1 MKLFLQ
7 QGWGMLALDAELL
20 ERRIA
25 SGVVLSP
32 RISTPEQLERHSGE
46 IRNLGGSVL
55 FDPQFYVP
63 RTEHARI
70 LQFPVLGWARALTA
84 TLTIDHSAADFCQ
97 RVIDYQRDVLDVD
110 GVILPGAYTNAGD
123 ERWRI
128 WQASFAEAGA
138 EHCTDKPLYSTIAI
152 GPDVVRN
159 RHLMDSLIDETLNY
173 PVGGFCTFFLGRL
186 NDSLSSCRRGLISY
200 AAARWSGLA
209 RVRRGREVILNYA
222 NQQALLLA
230 AVGVEV
236 IALLENFRNVRDFNP
251 EIFDVQPED
260 DRQRAVWYYDA
271 GTLSEFR
278 IPTIALAY
286 RRGIRDFFGPIC
298 GYCSTL
304 LAAEDPSAVNWG
316 EPDAFRHF
324 LFELNRQWLAMGTVA
339 ANSRIG
345 HLAGILSSAQARL
358 RELQS
363 RGVRLGE
370 RVEALK
376 TLLIALH
383 SPLWKP
389 FARIERCRYKA
400 FKAGR
405 RPGHFA
411 SGTAFQ

>member
-32 RISTPEQLERHSGE
+32 RISTPEQLERHSSE

-70 LQFPVLGWARALTA
+70 LQFPYWDGLSFDSDTFD
-84 TLTIDHSAADFCQ
+84 DHSAADFCQ

-159 RHLMDSLIDETLNY
+159 RHLMDSLIDEALNY
-173 PVGGFCTFFLGRL
+173 PVGGFYVLLRPP
-186 NDSLSSCRRGLISY
+186 NDSFLVADEDYLYAVLDGLLSLREAGK
-200 AAARWSGLA
+200 
-209 RVRRGREVILNYA
+209 EVILGYA

-230 AVGVEV
+230 AVGV
-236 IALLENFRNVRDFNP
+236 
-251 EIFDVQPED
+251 
-260 DRQRAVWYYDA
+260 
-271 GTLSEFR
+271 
-278 IPTIALAY
+278 
-286 RRGIRDFFGPIC
+286 
-298 GYCSTL
+298 
-304 LAAEDPSAVNWG
+304 
-316 EPDAFRHF
+316 
-324 LFELNRQWLAMGTVA
+324 
-339 ANSRIG
+339 
-345 HLAGILSSAQARL
+345 
-358 RELQS
+358 
-363 RGVRLGE
+363 
-370 RVEALK
+370 
-376 TLLIALH
+376 
-383 SPLWKP
+383 
-389 FARIERCRYKA
+389 
-400 FKAGR
+400 
-405 RPGHFA
+405 
-411 SGTAFQ
+411 